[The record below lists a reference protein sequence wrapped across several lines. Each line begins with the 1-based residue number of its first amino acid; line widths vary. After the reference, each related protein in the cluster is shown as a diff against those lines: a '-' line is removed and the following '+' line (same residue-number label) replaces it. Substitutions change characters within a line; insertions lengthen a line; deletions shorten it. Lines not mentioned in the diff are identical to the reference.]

1 MGFLSSDK
9 PYTAVTSTIE
19 SLCGRDYEEDDVAD
33 MVELMEIIQLR
44 PDGPTEAARAL
55 RKKLKYG
62 GKHAQLRALVILDTL
77 VENGERLSMLFNDS
91 QLLDRLKIVV
101 SGQEGLHPM
110 DSAVQKKAQAYAKS
124 WSRYKGKRGY
134 EGISSLYKGATS
146 SSAAARSR
154 ANSYGNGSAGRRPS
168 SRYSNRVEDLSEDSD
183 DSRDGG
189 YDSPPPAARSRDS
202 PRARASPRTPRDR
215 SPYSDED
222 RPKRGSNRGSARYE
236 RGFDDEPKSS
246 SKPFFSSKTRTRGST
261 PVDDFEEDNDEQH
274 GGERPQFSSR
284 NRRSGG
290 GVAEFE
296 DRAEKTEKS
305 SKRSSLS
312 KFFKGSSPDEPSS
325 SSTTRGSTP
334 SGLSAASSSGAPLNA
349 KIEKPRIQEVLAE
362 SHAAATNLNNALRM
376 VNTEKGQLSTQDAYA
391 TECFNKCR
399 KLRKKVVR
407 YIHGIHDD
415 EFVGPLLHANEEL
428 IAALRHYDKL
438 ASVHGSDSEPEDDW
452 RGQDADVDDVSDQV
466 AKISIPK
473 RAPPPIPHKPK
484 NLHYSEEEEDDN
496 PFGDDNA
503 L

>member
-44 PDGPTEAARAL
+44 PDGPTEAARAI

-77 VENGERLSMLFNDS
+77 VENGDRLSMLFNDA
-91 QLLDRLKIVV
+91 QLMDRLKIVV
-101 SGQEGLHPM
+101 SGSEGLHPM
-110 DSAVQKKAQAYAKS
+110 DSAVQRKAQAYAKS

-134 EGISSLYKGATS
+134 EGISSLYKGS
-146 SSAAARSR
+146 SSSAARSR
-154 ANSYGNGSAGRRPS
+154 ANSSYSNGGAAGGSARRA

-183 DSRDGG
+183 DSRDRDDG
-189 YDSPPPAARSRDS
+189 YDSPPPRARDS
-202 PRARASPRTPRDR
+202 PRARASPRTPRDP

-222 RPKRGSNRGSARYE
+222 KPKRSSNRGSARYE
-236 RGFDDEPKSS
+236 RGFDDEPRS

-261 PVDDFEEDNDEQH
+261 PVDDFDDEDE
-274 GGERPQFSSR
+274 GERAQFSSR

-290 GVAEFE
+290 GVADFE
-296 DRAEKTEKS
+296 DREKTEKT

-312 KFFKGSSPDEPSS
+312 KFFKGSTPEPGSS
-325 SSTTRGSTP
+325 SPRGSTP
-334 SGLSAASSSGAPLNA
+334 SGLSASSSAAPLNA

-376 VNTEKGQLSTQDAYA
+376 VNKDKGQLSTQDAYA

-438 ASVHGSDSEPEDDW
+438 ASTHGSDSEPEDDW
-452 RGQDADVDDVSDQV
+452 RHEDDEVDEVREQV

-473 RAPPPIPHKPK
+473 RAPPPIPKKPK
-484 NLHYSEEEEDDN
+484 DLHYSDDDDDN
-496 PFGDDNA
+496 PFGDDNE

>member
-19 SLCGRDYEEDDVAD
+19 SLCGRDYEEEDVAD

-77 VENGERLSMLFNDS
+77 VENGERLSMLFNDT
-91 QLLDRLKIVV
+91 QLIDRLKIVV
-101 SGQEGLHPM
+101 SGAEGLHPM

-134 EGISSLYKGATS
+134 EGISSLYKGGAT

-154 ANSYGNGSAGRRPS
+154 ASSYGNGGAGNSGSGRRS

-189 YDSPPPAARSRDS
+189 YDSPPPRSRDS

-222 RPKRGSNRGSARYE
+222 RPKRSNRGSARYE
-236 RGFDDEPKSS
+236 RGFDDEPRSS

-261 PVDDFEEDNDEQH
+261 PVDDYDEEDEP
-274 GGERPQFSSR
+274 GERPQFSSR

-290 GVAEFE
+290 GVADFE
-296 DRAEKTEKS
+296 DREKTEKS

-312 KFFKGSSPDEPSS
+312 KFFKGSSPEPASS
-325 SSTTRGSTP
+325 SARGSTP
-334 SGLSAASSSGAPLNA
+334 SGLSASSSNAPLNA
-349 KIEKPRIQEVLAE
+349 KVEKPRIQEVLAE
-362 SHAAATNLNNALRM
+362 SHVAATNLNNALRM
-376 VNTEKGQLSTQDAYA
+376 VNKDKGQLSTQDAYA

-407 YIHGIHDD
+407 YIHGIHDG
-415 EFVGPLLHANEEL
+415 EYVGPLLHVNEEL

-452 RGQDADVDDVSDQV
+452 RNEDGVDEVTEQV

-473 RAPPPIPHKPK
+473 RAPPPIPKKPK
-484 NLHYSEEEEDDN
+484 NLHYSDEEDDN
-496 PFGDDNA
+496 PFGDDNE

>member
-19 SLCGRDYEEDDVAD
+19 SLCGRDYEEEDVAD

-91 QLLDRLKIVV
+91 QLMDRLKIVV
-101 SGQEGLHPM
+101 AGSEGLHPM
-110 DSAVQKKAQAYAKS
+110 DSAVQKRAQAYAKS

-134 EGISSLYKGATS
+134 EGISSLYKAGGS
-146 SSAAARSR
+146 GSASANRSR
-154 ANSYGNGSAGRRPS
+154 ANSQGQPSNGRRS

-183 DSRDGG
+183 DSRGR
-189 YDSPPPAARSRDS
+189 YDDDDEPSRGS
-202 PRARASPRTPRDR
+202 RASPRSRDR
-215 SPYSDED
+215 SPYSDDE

-236 RGFDDEPKSS
+236 RGFDDEPRSS

-261 PVDDFEEDNDEQH
+261 PLDEPEEDE

-290 GVAEFE
+290 GVADFE
-296 DRAEKTEKS
+296 DRQEKTEKT

-312 KFFKGSSPDEPSS
+312 KFFKGSPEPPSPG
-325 SSTTRGSTP
+325 RGSTP
-334 SGLSAASSSGAPLNA
+334 SGLSASSSAAPLNA
-349 KIEKPRIQEVLAE
+349 KVEKPRIQEVLAE

-376 VNTEKGQLSTQDAYA
+376 VNHDKGQLSTQDAYA

-428 IAALRHYDKL
+428 ISALRHYDKL
-438 ASVHGSDSEPEDDW
+438 ANVHGSDSEPEDDW
-452 RGQDADVDDVSDQV
+452 RGEDDVDDVSEQV

-473 RAPPPIPHKPK
+473 RAPPPIPKKPK
-484 NLHYSEEEEDDN
+484 ALHYSDEEDDN
-496 PFGDDNA
+496 PFGDDNE

>member
-33 MVELMEIIQLR
+33 MVELMEIIHLR
-44 PDGPTEAARAL
+44 PDGPTEAARAI

-77 VENGERLSMLFNDS
+77 VENGERLSMLFNDT
-91 QLLDRLKIVV
+91 QLMDRLKIVV

-134 EGISSLYKGATS
+134 EGISSLYRGGATS
-146 SSAAARSR
+146 SSAARSR
-154 ANSYGNGSAGRRPS
+154 ASSNAGGRRA
-168 SRYSNRVEDLSEDSD
+168 SRYSSRVEDLSEDSD
-183 DSRDGG
+183 DSRDG
-189 YDSPPPAARSRDS
+189 YDSPPRSRDS
-202 PRARASPRTPRDR
+202 PRARDSPRTPRDR
-215 SPYSDED
+215 SPHSDED
-222 RPKRGSNRGSARYE
+222 RKRGSRNSRYE
-236 RGFDDEPKSS
+236 RGFDDEPRG

-261 PVDDFEEDNDEQH
+261 PADDDYDEEPESS
-274 GGERPQFSSR
+274 ERPQFSSR

-296 DRAEKTEKS
+296 DREKPEK

-312 KFFKGSSPDEPSS
+312 KFFKGSPEPPTSP
-325 SSTTRGSTP
+325 RGTP
-334 SGLSAASSSGAPLNA
+334 SGLSASSSSAPMNA
-349 KIEKPRIQEVLAE
+349 KIEKPRIQEILAE

-376 VNTEKGQLSTQDAYA
+376 VNKDKGQLSTQDAYA

-438 ASVHGSDSEPEDDW
+438 ASIHGSDSEPEDDW
-452 RGQDADVDDVSDQV
+452 REDDGLEDIRAQV
-466 AKISIPK
+466 ANISIPK
-473 RAPPPIPHKPK
+473 RAPPPIPKKPK
-484 NLHYSEEEEDDN
+484 DLHYSDEDDDN
-496 PFGDDNA
+496 PFGDDNE